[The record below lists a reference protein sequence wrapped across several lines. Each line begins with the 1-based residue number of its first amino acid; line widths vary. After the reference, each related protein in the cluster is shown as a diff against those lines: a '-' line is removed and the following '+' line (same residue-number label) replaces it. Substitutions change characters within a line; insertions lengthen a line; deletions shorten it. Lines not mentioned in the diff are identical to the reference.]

1 MPRKSHGILC
11 VVSNPCGQTFS
22 YVINGASATYRGPFD
37 SSENGDLV
45 REDMVMSTLLTSF
58 DTDSVGA
65 AFYSGAPVNK
75 EHCPWTLSIYPTR
88 EFEAEFVT
96 DAPLYYALVVGSVF
110 LLACFGFVVMRVA
123 KRQPV
128 REQHTKS

>member
-1 MPRKSHGILC
+1 MRTNIFLRHQWRIP
-11 VVSNPCGQTFS
+11 
-22 YVINGASATYRGPFD
+22 YRGPFD
-37 SSENGDLV
+37 ANQNGDLV
-45 REDMVMSTLLTSF
+45 REDMFMRALFTSF
-58 DTDSVGA
+58 STHSVRN